1 MKKLYVMKFEDN
13 TYYAGHE
20 QKSKYIHHARIYTS
34 LSYINQ
40 AAKMMEKLTGLKY
53 EIKEIYMSEQAD
65 IEMKLNNYEK
75 LMQAFSEN
83 KILWQTETEIIE
95 KGIYEVEAAIYN
107 MKKEPIIK
115 LSEDK

>member
-1 MKKLYVMKFEDN
+1 MKKLYVIKFEDN

-20 QKSKYIHHARIYTS
+20 QKSKFIHHARIYTS

-65 IEMKLNNYEK
+65 VEMKLKNYEK
-75 LMQAFSEN
+75 LMHAFEN
-83 KILWQTETEIIE
+83 NKVLWQTETIDNGN
-95 KGIYEVEAAIYN
+95 GIYEVEAEMYSIE
-107 MKKEPIIK
+107 KEPVIK
-115 LSEDK
+115 L

>member
-20 QKSKYIHHARIYTS
+20 QKSKFIHHARIYTS

-40 AAKMMEKLTGLKY
+40 AAKMMEKLTG
-53 EIKEIYMSEQAD
+53 EIYMSEQAD